1 VKQGS
6 KLASGST
13 GSTGSPGYDVTSVA
27 ISLHEIVNVM
37 TTDSQILVAGVEGK
51 PVVAST
57 YPEWVSDLMHAYP
70 VHLSVYSALSYLFP
84 QQVQVFYDEYLEHL
98 PFSNLPAL
106 AVPTPLAFVAIFAID
121 LTHAVA
127 FALHSLASVEG
138 FVVMLAAVA
147 LGLNGRLQ
155 VKARRL
161 CSFEH

>member
-1 VKQGS
+1 MSAENTESTVSTVSIGRTKPLSTLGQRR
-6 KLASGST
+6 ASHYI
-13 GSTGSPGYDVTSVA
+13 P
-27 ISLHEIVNVM
+27 
-37 TTDSQILVAGVEGK
+37 
-51 PVVAST
+51 
-57 YPEWVSDLMHAYP
+57 
-70 VHLSVYSALSYLFP
+70 
-84 QQVQVFYDEYLEHL
+84 QVFYDEYLEHL

-155 VKARRL
+155 VRARRL